1 MSEEALPRV
10 KPAPPLRLQGVANN
24 PHRASSE
31 QHHPS
36 GEGEHREKGASEEE
50 KAAVVT
56 IGTHNAGVL
65 ATYAQF
71 VIDPETREVR
81 VRIVNAATQEVLEEV
96 SPEEVAS
103 FYQDLER
110 YQRAVARNWRPPPA
124 RS

>member
-1 MSEEALPRV
+1 M
-10 KPAPPLRLQGVANN
+10 
-24 PHRASSE
+24 
-31 QHHPS
+31 
-36 GEGEHREKGASEEE
+36 
-50 KAAVVT
+50 VT